1 MVISFIYL
9 GEVSWT
15 EERLE
20 LEKRKKRKGGPQ
32 TVDLKR
38 RNACEL
44 GWAFLIPDEDMV
56 SDGLEML
63 LQSLLSCFA
72 WSWRMGRLL
81 ESSVAGWGRP
91 I

>member
-56 SDGLEML
+56 CGQTKE
-63 LQSLLSCFA
+63 
-72 WSWRMGRLL
+72 
-81 ESSVAGWGRP
+81 ESTTFTLMFNIP
-91 I
+91 F